1 MTDILEMGKKAKKAA
16 RQLAAVSTEDK
27 NRALFSMAESLR
39 REKDAILEANRKD
52 TEAAKAKGTAESLID
67 RLRLSEE
74 RIEAMARDMEKV
86 AALSDPVGEVLET
99 IERPNGLSI
108 KQVRVP
114 MGVIAIIYESRPNVT
129 ADAASLCIK
138 TANAVILKGGSDA
151 LLSNTA
157 IARALQKGLAAA
169 GLPEDGI
176 QLVETA
182 DRAAA
187 LELMRL
193 RGYVDLLIPRGGAA
207 LIRNTV
213 ENATVPVI
221 ETGTGNC
228 HIYVDRAADL
238 TMAKNIIVNAKAQR
252 PGVCNA
258 AETLLVHEEIAEKFL
273 PMAAEALRAAGV
285 ELRGCEKTQA
295 IIDCI
300 KATEEDYA
308 TEFLDYIL
316 AVRVVPSME
325 EALTHIAAY
334 STLHSEAI
342 VSEDAAA
349 QKCFLEHVD
358 AAAVYVNAS
367 TRFTDGGEF
376 GFGAE
381 IGISTQ
387 KLHARGPMGLRELTT
402 YRYQITGNGQIR

>member
-1 MTDILEMGKKAKKAA
+1 MTDLTILGKKAKEASRILAGAETEAKNEAL
-16 RQLAAVSTEDK
+16 RQMAS
-27 NRALFSMAESLR
+27 ALRVHTA
-39 REKDAILEANRKD
+39 DILEANVRD
-52 TEAAKAKGTAESLID
+52 VENARAKGTAEAMID
-67 RLRLSEE
+67 RLSLSAGRIDAIAADME
-74 RIEAMARDMEKV
+74 RIIS
-86 AALSDPVGEVLET
+86 LPDPVGQVLERFT
-99 IERPNGLSI
+99 RPNGLSI
-108 KQVRVP
+108 EQVRVP

-129 ADAASLCIK
+129 ADAAALCIK

-151 LLSNTA
+151 ICSNIA
-157 IARALQKGLAAA
+157 ISEALREGLIKA
-169 GLPEDGI
+169 GLPGDCV
-176 QLVETA
+176 QLVTDT

-187 LELMRL
+187 EALMRL
-193 RGYVDLLIPRGGAA
+193 RGYVDLLIPRGGAS

-228 HIYVDRAADL
+228 HIYIDKDADIDMGVD
-238 TMAKNIIVNAKAQR
+238 IIVNAKSQR

-258 AETLLVHEEIAEKFL
+258 AETLLVHADIAPAFL
-273 PMAAEALRAAGV
+273 PKAAEALRAKGV
-285 ELRGCEKTQA
+285 EMRGCKKTRA
-295 IIDCI
+295 IINCEMASED
-300 KATEEDYA
+300 DYA

-316 AVRVVPSME
+316 AIRVVPSAE
-325 EALTHIAAY
+325 EAIAHIAKY

-342 VSEDAAA
+342 VTENSETAEF
-349 QKCFLEHVD
+349 FLRHVD

-387 KLHARGPMGLRELTT
+387 KLHARGPMGLRELTAYQ
-402 YRYQITGNGQIR
+402 YRIRGNGQIR